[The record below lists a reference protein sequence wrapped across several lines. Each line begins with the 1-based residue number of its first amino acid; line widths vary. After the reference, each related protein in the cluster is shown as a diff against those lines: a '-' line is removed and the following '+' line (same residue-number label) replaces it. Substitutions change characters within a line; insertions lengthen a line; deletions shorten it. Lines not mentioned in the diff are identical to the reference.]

1 MRLLVALAT
10 SESSSTDIKAFDWS
24 KIMPVVS
31 DLSPDLFLTFRGVV
45 RSPFVVAGV
54 ARTPIDAV
62 AATAIGCLIVCLLL
76 NGLLTMVGGCRLV
89 TDDDVVIDEDDDEY
103 SVLLR

>member
-1 MRLLVALAT
+1 MRLLVALVT
-10 SESSSTDIKAFDWS
+10 SASSSTDIKAFDWS

-45 RSPFVVAGV
+45 RSPFVAGV
-54 ARTPIDAV
+54 ARTPTVGV

-76 NGLLTMVGGCRLV
+76 NGLLTIVGGCRLV

-103 SVLLR
+103 SVLVR